1 MDSTDNTVYH
11 YTSPSGLLGIVGNE
25 ENSKN
30 AKLWFTRW
38 DSLNDKNERYDIQE
52 VLKEYK
58 ELKGDSIPKEFQD
71 AIQELIDTDV
81 TKWELHPI
89 FWRNNTNGISSMNLS
104 APDPYDIYICSFSED
119 GDSLPMWNYYSKSS
133 HYEGY
138 ALEINFERW
147 KEHVEKL
154 IGYALDIRRVIYR
167 KEDKIAK
174 LDAIVLECK
183 KNLEIAQKNPYGIR
197 GTEDIKRD
205 LSLSIAKLQFC
216 FKDEHFSHE
225 NEVRVIFTIPKNRN
239 IPNEKTAKDGDASN
253 KVTIKYRQGYGYTI
267 PYVEIPVPKE
277 AITSVRVGPLFDK
290 ELAKKNV
297 NVKEM
302 LESRG
307 CSCNVYTSEISIR
320 Y

>member
-1 MDSTDNTVYH
+1 MDSNSKNNVPNTVYH

-89 FWRNNTNGISSMNLS
+89 LWRNNTNGISSMNLS

-138 ALEINFERW
+138 ALGIDVAKW
-147 KEHVEKL
+147 GEHVKEL
-154 IGYALDIRRVIYR
+154 NGCAPEIRRVIYQR
-167 KEDKIAK
+167 ENKINELDKIVLDCNKFLEKDISKK
-174 LDAIVLECK
+174 LPETIRTTRMNHVKQGL
-183 KNLEIAQKNPYGIR
+183 LLWIAG
-197 GTEDIKRD
+197 
-205 LSLSIAKLQFC
+205 LQLV
-216 FKDEHFSHE
+216 FKDKHFSHE
-225 NEVRVIFTIPKNRN
+225 NEVRVILRIPKDKD
-239 IPNEKTAKDGDASN
+239 ISNELPT
-253 KVTIKYRQGYGYTI
+253 KYRQGYGYTI